1 MKGPMRDLLASF
13 RREHPFTYLHPEV
26 LDLLEAAY
34 EAGRNAEK
42 IREWTGEEA

>member
-13 RREHPFTYLHPEV
+13 RREHPFTHLPHEV

-34 EAGRNAEK
+34 EAGRNAEA
-42 IREWTGEEA
+42 IEQWTGEAA